1 MCDLIL
7 LLDIHVIYK
16 LCYKIIEWYNY
27 SSSHS
32 HAKKWKGRAGY
43 TSQAQEPN
51 LSSVLHWEGT
61 DFCDVTLFLISIFVL
76 YLHRVADLCFQQFTL
91 KIFLLQNT
99 QHAKKKK
106 RNSMQHLKYKSVSE
120 RKKESLREWIRLLL
134 FCCWLSRVWLFL
146 RAHGL

>member
-120 RKKESLREWIRLLL
+120 RKKRKLQRVNEMVVVLLL
-134 FCCWLSRVWLFL
+134 L
-146 RAHGL
+146 GL